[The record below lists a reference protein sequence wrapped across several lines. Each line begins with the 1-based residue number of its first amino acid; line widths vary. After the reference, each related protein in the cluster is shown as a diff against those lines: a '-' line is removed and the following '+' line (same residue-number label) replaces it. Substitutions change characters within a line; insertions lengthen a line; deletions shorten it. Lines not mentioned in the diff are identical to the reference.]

1 VFPRS
6 EKIFWRCRYPSSRR
20 SRAARGRWSTQ
31 QSSGEFASAV
41 PTARARHAAVSK
53 HEDAAKNS
61 AQFMLRSTTNSIMS
75 VISSLAEFTNKDE
88 PARWPSGAPSRR
100 PPLGQG
106 VLRHTHR
113 TSRYSDVAQPGQAG
127 QYKATRREHGGYE
140 AFHDLLVWL
149 EGHADWL
156 MGPNLRQTHSRAK
169 LTRVARLILLDVG
182 IATASLPMRAI
193 KPWFGGGWRR
203 AFRRVPEGQARRPA
217 RDRCRTVRY
226 ARPRARFVSPKWN
239 YLLTTLNASSLL
251 FMRCFIRCG
260 RCKNR
265 EDMPSEFVP

>member
-1 VFPRS
+1 
-6 EKIFWRCRYPSSRR
+6 
-20 SRAARGRWSTQ
+20 
-31 QSSGEFASAV
+31 
-41 PTARARHAAVSK
+41 
-53 HEDAAKNS
+53 
-61 AQFMLRSTTNSIMS
+61 MLRSTTNSIMS

-88 PARWPSGAPSRR
+88 PARWPSGAHSRPNGRRLVKACCAIRIGPVVTLTLPS
-100 PPLGQG
+100 QG
-106 VLRHTHR
+106 RH
-113 TSRYSDVAQPGQAG
+113 G

-156 MGPNLRQTHSRAK
+156 MGPNLRQTHSGPK
-169 LTRVARLILLDVG
+169 LTRVARLILLDMG

-203 AFRRVPEGQARRPA
+203 AFRRVPEGQAGRPA